1 VELEHQ
7 QAFNTQLEM
16 DLIGHMILKPA
27 DILEVADILRPEH
40 FYHSIYRLT
49 YERMLE
55 LWREDETSITLPNIV
70 NNLTDRDVLASKLTD
85 AAASVI
91 LIGPIRIHAKQL
103 IELWSLREIV
113 KIGHEITQINHLR
126 GDEIKSAINTMET
139 KIANVLDTESGE
151 SMKTLEE
158 SLYDFGLEFE
168 EAYQRGEGITGVSS
182 GFADLDMKTAGFQ
195 KSELI
200 ILAGRPSMGKTAFA
214 LEVAKNIS
222 TYETVLFFSLEMSNK
237 SLTKRLVAA
246 QASIISQ
253 QMSSGVVTE
262 EEYNRYVEAMGM
274 LGRHKLI
281 IDDQANFSVQDMR
294 AKARRVKRERGLSC
308 IIIDYL
314 QLIKGSG
321 KEQRYLEVGE
331 ITRQLKML
339 AKEFDI
345 PVIVLAQ
352 LSRSVEQRQD
362 KRPML
367 SDLRE
372 SGSIEQDAD
381 LVIFIYRDEYYN
393 QDTEARNIAELI
405 IAKQRNGPT
414 GTIQTLYLKE
424 YNRFLDLEIKR

>member
-1 VELEHQ
+1 
-7 QAFNTQLEM
+7 
-16 DLIGHMILKPA
+16 
-27 DILEVADILRPEH
+27 
-40 FYHSIYRLT
+40 
-49 YERMLE
+49 
-55 LWREDETSITLPNIV
+55 
-70 NNLTDRDVLASKLTD
+70 
-85 AAASVI
+85 
-91 LIGPIRIHAKQL
+91 
-103 IELWSLREIV
+103 
-113 KIGHEITQINHLR
+113 
-126 GDEIKSAINTMET
+126 
-139 KIANVLDTESGE
+139 
-151 SMKTLEE
+151 
-158 SLYDFGLEFE
+158 
-168 EAYQRGEGITGVSS
+168 
-182 GFADLDMKTAGFQ
+182 
-195 KSELI
+195 
-200 ILAGRPSMGKTAFA
+200 
-214 LEVAKNIS
+214 
-222 TYETVLFFSLEMSNK
+222 
-237 SLTKRLVAA
+237 
-246 QASIISQ
+246 
-253 QMSSGVVTE
+253 
-262 EEYNRYVEAMGM
+262 MGM